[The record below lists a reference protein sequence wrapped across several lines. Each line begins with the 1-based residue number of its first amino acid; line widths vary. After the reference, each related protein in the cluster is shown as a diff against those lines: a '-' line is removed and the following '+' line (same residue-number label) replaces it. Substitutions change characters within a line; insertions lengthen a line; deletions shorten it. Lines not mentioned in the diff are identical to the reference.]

1 MEFFSEHWGSMFSVL
16 GVAISVIGLFV
27 KLAARPR
34 NTVGEWSG
42 V

>member
-27 KLAARPR
+27 KLEEPGPR
-34 NTVGEWSG
+34 RKQLS
-42 V
+42 